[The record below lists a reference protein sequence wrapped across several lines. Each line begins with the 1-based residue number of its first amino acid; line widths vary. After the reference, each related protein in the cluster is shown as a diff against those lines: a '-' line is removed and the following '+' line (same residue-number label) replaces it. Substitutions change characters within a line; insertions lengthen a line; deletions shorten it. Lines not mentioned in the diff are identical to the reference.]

1 MKIDEDFLHARR
13 DVCVCVC
20 VCVCVGG
27 VYVYV
32 CFYVCTYV
40 CMCKCVCVCAFGVN
54 EMRSNDTELA
64 FTGCCIVSS
73 YGA

>member
-1 MKIDEDFLHARR
+1 
-13 DVCVCVC
+13 VCVCL
-20 VCVCVGG
+20 CVGG

-32 CFYVCTYV
+32 CVGGVYV
-40 CMCKCVCVCAFGVN
+40 CMYVCVSVCVCAFGVN